1 MDEMIT
7 QLIAVLGTIAL
18 IAVTYAETFGARQTE
33 ITEAVVNA
41 FNVRKRYKPVVN
53 VATSVAVAGA
63 IGGVLW
69 IFSTWEVIPVM
80 LLAGL
85 LASTKA
91 ATVHDDKKTDDHTAE
106 TGDNTL
112 EAPPAK

>member
-33 ITEAVVNA
+33 ITEAVVSA

-53 VATSVAVAGA
+53 VATSVVVAGA

-91 ATVHDDKKTDDHTAE
+91 ATVHDDKKADVTIVE
-106 TGDNTL
+106 TGDATIEPL
-112 EAPPAK
+112 PEK